1 MIFTNNPLILHK
13 QTHMREETMQR
24 VQARTIQLLQKE
36 LTDVFATTLS
46 SENQETLK
54 LLIEHIVMLSFY
66 EFGIPAPKYTNY
78 EIVTES
84 LTTV

>member
-1 MIFTNNPLILHK
+1 
-13 QTHMREETMQR
+13 MREETMQR

-84 LTTV
+84 VTTV